1 MTKPLIQTARMRSLM
16 VVPIILAI
24 VTALALFAR
33 SDVNAALLWSQC
45 HARSRIPAV
54 SRIPGL
60 GTPLCFLISFFQAAL
75 DSLRTRAVMAMIL
88 SFVGSLL
95 TVCTSESARSCN
107 RPARV
112 VANPTPGWLL
122 FNLLG
127 GAVVWQLLIVPAY
140 LQRARNL
147 FLAHKAEG
155 EGDEEN
161 TEPAEHQDRNVAGS
175 EVAAIPLSVAAGYYV
190 PSILMLVFNSPAT
203 IGAWLLFPLYVSV
216 VRQAVRWGIQRIWAS
231 TAERNVHLETN
242 RRSMAAVYAIP
253 LISSLLS
260 HGGFIWNL
268 TRPDDRKEL
277 TRSTVSFIE
286 IDFAFIGATIL
297 YWVFVEVGWKVPLS
311 MVGVSAI
318 FGPGA
323 GTLAG
328 WILRERVIQ
337 RELAHLL
344 IDDTERDA
352 DAEPSEQTP
361 LIPS

>member
-1 MTKPLIQTARMRSLM
+1 MAKPLIQTARMRSLM

-24 VTALALFAR
+24 ITALALFAR

-45 HARSRIPAV
+45 HAHSRIPAL
-54 SRIPGL
+54 SRIPVV
-60 GTPLCFLISFFQAAL
+60 GTALCFLISFTQAAL
-75 DSLRTRAVMAMIL
+75 DSLRTRAVMAVIL
-88 SFVGSLL
+88 SFVGALL

-107 RPARV
+107 RPARL
-112 VANPTPGWLL
+112 VANPTPAWLL
-122 FNLLG
+122 FNIFG

-140 LQRARNL
+140 IQRARNL
-147 FLAHKAEG
+147 FLAQKAEND
-155 EGDEEN
+155 GDEEGA
-161 TEPAEHQDRNVAGS
+161 EPAHDLDRNLAGS
-175 EVAAIPLSVAAGYYV
+175 EVAAIPVSVAAGYYV
-190 PSILMLVFNSPAT
+190 PSVLMLVYNSPST

-216 VRQAVRWGIQRIWAS
+216 VRQAVRWCIQRIWTTTS
-231 TAERNVHLETN
+231 EKNVHLETN
-242 RRSMAAVYAIP
+242 YRSLAAVYVLP
-253 LISSLLS
+253 LVSSLLS
-260 HGGFIWNL
+260 HGGIIWNL

-277 TRSTVSFIE
+277 TRSTVGFIE

-311 MVGVSAI
+311 MVGVSAL

-328 WILRERVIQ
+328 WLLRERVIQ
-337 RELAHLL
+337 RELDELL
-344 IDDTERDA
+344 VEDVEREA